1 MALREQAGGDEDLF
15 TVERKMRK
23 QQRKM
28 EIQRQKQYEKEKQR
42 KDHNVFNFIN
52 VTLNDKRDGKYF
64 FIITSLFYY
73 LKSSLTMKIYFFSS
87 R

>member
-1 MALREQAGGDEDLF
+1 MALREQAGGNEDLF

-52 VTLNDKRDGKYF
+52 TTLSDKRDSKLIFMLF
-64 FIITSLFYY
+64 FT
-73 LKSSLTMKIYFFSS
+73 FSQV
-87 R
+87 